1 MKISQLVKAVFSSP
15 LNLMTSNSFAD
26 VQDPRK
32 RRRQAMSSSNLLAP
46 GGLLAS
52 LVQSDAD
59 LTQSDADL
67 TQSDA
72 ELGGRNQIRL
82 PA

>member
-1 MKISQLVKAVFSSP
+1 MKISQLVKAAFSSP
-15 LNLMTSNSFAD
+15 LNLMTSNIFAD

-59 LTQSDADL
+59 LTQP
-67 TQSDA
+67 DA

>member
-15 LNLMTSNSFAD
+15 LNLMTSNNFAT

-32 RRRQAMSSSNLLAP
+32 CRQAMSSSNLLAS

-52 LVQSDAD
+52 LVQFDAD
-59 LTQSDADL
+59 LTQPG
-67 TQSDA
+67 A
-72 ELGGRNQIRL
+72 ELAGRNQIRL